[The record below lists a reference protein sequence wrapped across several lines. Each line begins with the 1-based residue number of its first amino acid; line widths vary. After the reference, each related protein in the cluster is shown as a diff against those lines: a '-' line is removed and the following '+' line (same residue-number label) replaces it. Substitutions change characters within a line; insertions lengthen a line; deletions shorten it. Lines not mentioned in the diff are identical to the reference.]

1 MTKHVRT
8 AESAALEWRSKWE
21 VSQKTLLEM
30 IEECRKEKEKTQS
43 LQKQVDKL
51 SNLCRALRAGKEAPA
66 AATAKREFNTCTY
79 ITISRRYLLGHAN

>member
-51 SNLCRALRAGKEAPA
+51 SNLCRALRAGKDAPA
-66 AATAKREFNTCTY
+66 AKREFNTCTC
-79 ITISRRYLLGHAN
+79 IQISRRHFSAHANLP